1 MNNNLYL
8 PKQNTVNLLGTKYNF
23 VMVHVEE
30 LLKCRA
36 LVQHIGHF
44 GPENWTL
51 PVPQSKI
58 MSPPD
63 QLWIKFWI
71 D

>member
-8 PKQNTVNLLGTKYNF
+8 PKQNKVNLLGTKYNF

-30 LLKCRA
+30 LLKCKA

-44 GPENWTL
+44 GPEKCTL
-51 PVPQSKI
+51 FVPQSKI
-58 MSPPD
+58 MSLPH